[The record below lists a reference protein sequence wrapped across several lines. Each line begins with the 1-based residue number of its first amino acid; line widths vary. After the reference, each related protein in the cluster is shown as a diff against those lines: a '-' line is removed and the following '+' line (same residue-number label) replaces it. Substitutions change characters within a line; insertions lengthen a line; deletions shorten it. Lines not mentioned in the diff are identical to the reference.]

1 MKKLI
6 ICGFITLTLAGC
18 GNKAPDKNQSE
29 KQKSE
34 LNQSADKQKNIAS
47 QSTKIDPKMDIVDL
61 ATCTAASMK
70 IGQGIGV
77 YKVWTEE
84 LTNRYRKT
92 YPSKS
97 ESEISNYVSE
107 RIDDKLR
114 YLKSKGLDSQISFT
128 KFYDLNCKD

>member
-1 MKKLI
+1 MRKLI
-6 ICGFITLTLAGC
+6 ICGFIALVLVGC
-18 GNKAPDKNQSE
+18 NKNESELNQP
-29 KQKSE
+29 KQQKSE
-34 LNQSADKQKNIAS
+34 LNQYADKQKNIAS

-92 YPSKS
+92 YPNKS
-97 ESEISNYVSE
+97 ESELDNYVSE

-114 YLKSKGLDSQISFT
+114 YLKSKGLDSHFRKT
-128 KFYDLNCKD
+128 Y